1 MHFKTW
7 CLTGGSHNLVVIW
20 NRHTNRHGI
29 FMIKQ
34 YTEVLAFKLY
44 CTTCIPAYITLQT
57 GAGMQEILFMKT
69 WHSA

>member
-1 MHFKTW
+1 
-7 CLTGGSHNLVVIW
+7 
-20 NRHTNRHGI
+20 
-29 FMIKQ
+29 MIKQ